1 MLCALLACM
10 SVVGETRRELETP
23 PVVWV
28 CHEMGCLWLSM
39 DVSLNIFGFCI
50 VNGCAGLGPGNTGKL
65 ILDLHFTLTTFFFT
79 CSSFFQA
86 AGEPFAVSFNILH
99 RSDSA

>member
-1 MLCALLACM
+1 MPSLLAC
-10 SVVGETRRELETP
+10 
-23 PVVWV
+23 
-28 CHEMGCLWLSM
+28 LWWGRPEGRWRPHLWAGSDM
-39 DVSLNIFGFCI
+39 RWDGYGSSLDIFGFCI
-50 VNGCAGLGPGNTGKL
+50 VNGYAGFGPGNVGKL
-65 ILDLHFTLTTFFFT
+65 ILDLHFILTTFFFT